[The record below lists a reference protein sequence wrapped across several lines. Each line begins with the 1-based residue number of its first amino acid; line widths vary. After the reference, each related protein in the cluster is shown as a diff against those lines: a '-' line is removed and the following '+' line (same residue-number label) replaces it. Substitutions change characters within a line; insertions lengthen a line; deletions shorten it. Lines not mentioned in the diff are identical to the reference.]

1 MKLARFDLYRYELP
15 LSRSLLLKG
24 KEYTTR
30 SGIIVRVEDENE
42 AFGWGEI
49 APLPG
54 FSDESLEQAESQL
67 RELRSSLQGQPV
79 PENLDELSG
88 GFDRWLGQYKL
99 YPSVRF
105 GVEMAILNLAASGR
119 SVLLV
124 DVMAD
129 DHPNEILINA
139 MLTGT
144 ADEIIQGV
152 KKRLEQGYRV
162 MKLKVGRQEMAQDIK
177 LLHEVCELVSD
188 KVAIRLD
195 ANRAWSYNDARVF
208 AEAMQNCNVDYVEE
222 PLEDSAEMGRL
233 IRETEMPVALD
244 ETMVGLSPEWLV
256 ASSGIRAIVLKPMLI
271 GGFEI
276 AMKFAR
282 KAIRSNLKAVISS
295 SYESGIGLSA
305 LAHLA
310 GAFNRPETAH
320 GLDTLNWF
328 SDDLTAE
335 PLDIESGNLDLRKLT
350 SSPLLKMSLLS
361 EISDE

>member
-1 MKLARFDLYRYELP
+1 M
-15 LSRSLLLKG
+15 LKG
-24 KEYTTR
+24 KGYTTR
-30 SGIIVRVEDENE
+30 SGIIARLEDENG

-67 RELRSSLQGQPV
+67 RELRSSLRGYPV

-88 GFDRWLGQYKL
+88 GFDRWLGQYQL

-105 GVEMAILNLAASGR
+105 GVEMAILNLTASDR

-139 MLTGT
+139 MLAGT

-152 KKRLEQGYRV
+152 KKRLELGYRV
-162 MKLKVGRQEMAQDIK
+162 MKLKVGRQEMARDIK
-177 LLHEVCELVSD
+177 LLHQICDVVSD
-188 KVAIRLD
+188 DVAIRLD
-195 ANRAWSYNDARVF
+195 ANRAWSYNDAKVF
-208 AEAMQNCNVDYVEE
+208 AEAMQNCNVEYVEE
-222 PLEDSAEMGRL
+222 PLENSGEIGRL

-244 ETMVGLSPEWLV
+244 ETMVGLSPEWFL

-295 SYESGIGLSA
+295 SYESGIGLSG

-328 SDDLTAE
+328 SDDLTVE
-335 PLDIESGNLDLRKLT
+335 PLDIESGSLDLRKLT

-361 EISDE
+361 ELPND